1 MFKPAA
7 THFDVTPAREVG
19 RQEFAPVW
27 GGPVMEAV
35 LLTATRAAAH
45 ASKILVT
52 GESGVGKD
60 LIARYVH
67 RHSNRAA
74 GPFVAVNC
82 AGLSETLLES
92 ELFGH
97 VKGSFTGAYRDTIGK
112 LQQADRGTVFL
123 DEVGEMTPR
132 MQALLL
138 RFLESGEVHP
148 VGADTAPRRVDARV
162 ITATNRD
169 LPRMVESGT
178 FREDL
183 LYRIRVVEIHVPPL
197 RQRPGDVRVLLD
209 YFLQKHAP
217 GRSMSEAATIALEA
231 YRWPGNVRELQN
243 LVEQLVSLTARDA
256 IELDDLPAAIRQCG
270 APSPAT
276 GGAERRRA
284 VADQLFA
291 QVASGA
297 SDFWRTVYEP
307 FMSRDLTRNDLRLL
321 IATALSASDGNY
333 RSVLALLRMPP
344 HDYKRFLNFLVR
356 HDCAVD
362 FRPYRR
368 RGPTSTPSVVVHGS
382 CTTSSPVASLPPGR
396 WNRAAIGV
404 TPEVA

>member
-19 RQEFAPVW
+19 RSEFAPVW

-35 LLTATRAAAH
+35 LLTATRAAAR

-148 VGADTAPRRVDARV
+148 VGADSGVRRVDARV

-169 LPRMVESGT
+169 LPRMVGAGS

-197 RQRPGDVRVLLD
+197 RERPGDVRVLLG
-209 YFLQKHAP
+209 YFLNKHAP
-217 GRSMSEAATIALEA
+217 GRSISEAATFALEA

-243 LVEQLVSLTARDA
+243 LVEQLVSLTARDM
-256 IELDDLPAAIRQCG
+256 IDLDDLPSAIRQCG
-270 APSPAT
+270 APAT
-276 GGAERRRA
+276 PGAERRQA
-284 VADQLFA
+284 VADQLFSQLA
-291 QVASGA
+291 AGTA
-297 SDFWRTVYEP
+297 DFWHTVYEP
-307 FMSRDLTRNDLRLL
+307 FMARDLTRKDLRLL
-321 IATALSASDGNY
+321 VARALSATDGNY
-333 RSVLALLRMPP
+333 RNVLALLQMPA

-362 FRPYRR
+362 FRPFRR
-368 RGPTSTPSVVVHGS
+368 RGPTSAAAVAVHGS

-396 WNRAAIGV
+396 WNRAAVGV